1 MKIAQQKKNIATQS
15 DKTLC
20 VPSTT
25 ITIKKYMENL

>member
-20 VPSTT
+20 VPSTE
-25 ITIKKYMENL
+25 IAIKIYIENL